1 MPEMWFKSTNACQL
15 HGESF
20 KMEIN
25 TKELEAKVLNYFSEK
40 NKWSTPDKV
49 KVTHSISD
57 ASASVV
63 ISKMYDF
70 VEFDFEFLEML
81 SKVFE
86 TKKINVGDR
95 DSYSGCETCD
105 YGSSYSLT
113 FHAKDIGSHKAT
125 KENQVL

>member
-1 MPEMWFKSTNACQL
+1 MPEMWFKSINACQL

-86 TKKINVGDR
+86 TKKIKFSNRLTLSHPAPLQGNVVMR
-95 DSYSGCETCD
+95 SKMNAVNPPREPN
-105 YGSSYSLT
+105 
-113 FHAKDIGSHKAT
+113 H
-125 KENQVL
+125 